1 MKLMIDDAVWGYSEI
16 FSEFGE
22 VITLPGRQIN
32 HKSLLDCDVLI
43 VRSRTKVNKE
53 LLKGTKIQ
61 FVGSTVAGLDHIDE
75 IYLRE
80 NNIAFA
86 SAQGC
91 NANAVAEYVISA
103 IANLSYDFNFKL
115 SGKTLGII
123 GVGNVGSRLD
133 FKARQ
138 LGLTTLLNDP
148 PREINEGSD
157 NFVSL
162 DKALSADIVSF
173 HTPLTFS
180 GVHPTYN
187 LLGSHNFNIIKED
200 AIVINAARGGIIDE
214 TIWQNTATK
223 ANVIDCWENEP
234 DINSTLQKSAYWST
248 PHIAGHSIDAKF
260 MGSFMIYKELCKFK
274 QKPMKNR
281 IEKLINPESRTIEK
295 NTLHETLNAI
305 FPFIDDHLAI
315 KNISKFEDYRRNYP
329 DRFEWKHFKTRFDIP
344 YKKNI

>member
-1 MKLMIDDAVWGYSEI
+1 MKLMIDDAVWGFSEI

-43 VRSRTKVNKE
+43 VRSRTKVNEE

-75 IYLRE
+75 AYLRE

-103 IANLSYDFNFKL
+103 IANLSNDFDFEL

-180 GVHPTYN
+180 GAHPTYN

-234 DINSTLQKSAYWST
+234 NINSTLQKSAYWST

-274 QKPMKNR
+274 QKPIKNR

-295 NTLHETLNAI
+295 NTLHETLNSI
-305 FPFIDDHLAI
+305 YPFIDDHLAI
-315 KNISKFEDYRRNYP
+315 KDILKFEDYRRNYP
-329 DRFEWKHFKTRFDIP
+329 DRFEWRHFKTRFDIV
-344 YKKNI
+344 N

>member
-32 HKSLLDCDVLI
+32 HESLLDCHILI
-43 VRSRTKVNKE
+43 VRSRTKVNE
-53 LLKGTKIQ
+53 NLLKGTKIQ

-103 IANLSYDFNFKL
+103 IANLSNDFDFEL

-180 GVHPTYN
+180 GAHPTYN

-234 DINSTLQKSAYWST
+234 NINSTLQKSAYWST

-274 QKPMKNR
+274 QKPIKNR

-295 NTLHETLNAI
+295 NTLHETLNSI
-305 FPFIDDHLAI
+305 YPFIDDHLAI
-315 KNISKFEDYRRNYP
+315 KDILKFEDYRRNYP
-329 DRFEWKHFKTRFDIP
+329 DRFEWRHFKTRFDIV
-344 YKKNI
+344 N

>member
-1 MKLMIDDAVWGYSEI
+1 MKLMIDDAVWGFSEI

-43 VRSRTKVNKE
+43 VRSRTKVNEE

-75 IYLRE
+75 GYLRE
-80 NNIAFA
+80 NNITFA

-103 IANLSYDFNFKL
+103 IANLSNDFDFEL

-133 FKARQ
+133 FKAKQ
-138 LGLTTLLNDP
+138 LGITTLLNDP
-148 PREINEGSD
+148 PRQEIEEKQG
-157 NFVSL
+157 FVDL
-162 DKALSADIVSF
+162 NTAISADIVSF

-180 GVHPTYN
+180 GTHPTYN

-234 DINSTLQKSAYWST
+234 NINSTLQKSAYWST

-274 QKPMKNR
+274 QKPIKNR

-295 NTLHETLNAI
+295 NTLHETLNSI
-305 FPFIDDHLAI
+305 YPFIDDHLAI
-315 KNISKFEDYRRNYP
+315 KDILKFEDYRRNYP
-329 DRFEWKHFKTRFDIP
+329 DRFEWRHFKTRFDIV
-344 YKKNI
+344 N

>member
-1 MKLMIDDAVWGYSEI
+1 MKLMIDDAVWGFGEI

-43 VRSRTKVNKE
+43 VRSRTKVNE
-53 LLKGTKIQ
+53 NLLKGTKIQ

-75 IYLRE
+75 DYLRE

-103 IANLSYDFNFKL
+103 IANLSNDFNFEL

-180 GVHPTYN
+180 GTHPTYN

-214 TIWQNTATK
+214 TIWQNSATK

-234 DINSTLQKSAYWST
+234 NINSTLQKSAYWST

-274 QKPMKNR
+274 QKPIKNR

-295 NTLHETLNAI
+295 NTLHETLNSI
-305 FPFIDDHLAI
+305 YPFIDDHLAI
-315 KNISKFEDYRRNYP
+315 KDILKFEDYRRNYP
-329 DRFEWKHFKTRFDIP
+329 DRFEWRHFKTRFDIV
-344 YKKNI
+344 N